1 MANTYTQIFIQ
12 IVFTVKGRHPLLAKE
27 WRANVFK
34 YISGIIT
41 EKGHKAIIVNGV
53 SNHVHCFIGMKPSMS
68 ISDLARD
75 IKNNSSKFINS
86 QGFLNQNFEWQVGY
100 GAFSYSNSEVN
111 RLYNYILNQESHHSD
126 ISFEEEYKALLKRF
140 NVEYKEEYLF
150 G

>member
-1 MANTYTQIFIQ
+1 MASTYTQIFIQ
-12 IVFTVKGRHPLLAKE
+12 IVFTVKGRQPLLSKE
-27 WRANVFK
+27 WRASVFK

-53 SNHVHCFIGMKPSMS
+53 ADHVHCFIGLKPSMS

-75 IKNNSSKFINS
+75 IKNNSSKYINS
-86 QGFLNQNFEWQVGY
+86 NGFLSKKFEWQVGY
-100 GAFSYSNSEVN
+100 GAFSYANSEVDKV
-111 RLYNYILNQESHHSD
+111 YNYILNQEIHHANK
-126 ISFEEEYKALLKRF
+126 SFEMEYKALLKRF